1 MPIHLQRVRGPVGAS
16 AAALAAALLLHAAP
30 ALAAAPPQDGPAPA
44 TPSTGSGF
52 DLKAPG
58 VDMSGVWEI
67 EHYVGSGAPIE
78 RRILHDME
86 GKPAPFLPWAQK
98 IYDHNIEQEKLG
110 HTYPGGPTFCL
121 PHGMPQMMTA
131 ATYPIE
137 IFQSA
142 KDIAFVHELQ
152 RNYRIIHLDRG
163 HLAADD
169 ITPNYMGDSVGHW
182 EGDTLVVDTIGLS
195 KKTTFDMLGAP
206 HTDQLHTVERYRL
219 LNPNQF
225 EILITID
232 DPGTFSHPWTE
243 RVTYKRVKPGDEVME
258 YICLDGNRNAVVNGM
273 VTIDGKPRGDTAK
286 KPAKAKKP
294 A

>member
-1 MPIHLQRVRGPVGAS
+1 VHSLIKAQAQLTGA
-16 AAALAAALLLHAAP
+16 AMLALALHATP
-30 ALAAAPPQDGPAPA
+30 ALAQAEAAAPP
-44 TPSTGSGF
+44 TPSVGPGF
-52 DLKAPG
+52 TLKAPG

-67 EHYVGSGAPIE
+67 EHYVGSGAPIA
-78 RRILHDME
+78 RRILHDEE

-98 IYDHNIEQEKLG
+98 IYDHNIEEEKKG
-110 HTYPGGPTFCL
+110 HTFVGGPTKCL

-142 KDIAFVHELQ
+142 KDVAFVHELQ

-195 KKTTFDMLGAP
+195 DKTTFDMLGAP
-206 HTDQLHTVERYRL
+206 HTDKLHTVERYRML
-219 LNPNQF
+219 SPGQF
-225 EILITID
+225 EIKITID

-243 RVTYKRVKPGDEVME
+243 RVTYKRVRPGDEVME
-258 YICLDGNRNAVVNGM
+258 YICLDGNRNNVVDGV
-273 VTIDGKPRGDTAK
+273 VTIDGKPRATAGVKKGGPARAK
-286 KPAKAKKP
+286 KG
-294 A
+294 